1 MIYYVIIKIL
11 LAGALNV
18 VGAIC
23 IGVAVSWFAANV
35 LYDNHNPPS
44 ACGYVI
50 HYK

>member
-1 MIYYVIIKIL
+1 MLYYVIIKIL